1 MRLIAVMI
9 IVTMAS
15 FAVLFTVLNAAP
27 VSIDYYAGQSTMP
40 LSLLLVI
47 ALSIGAILGVMAS
60 IGIMLRLK
68 SENIKCKKELKLAE
82 NEVINLRRIPLRDI
96 D

>member
-1 MRLIAVMI
+1 MRLIATII
-9 IVTMAS
+9 IVTMAI
-15 FAVLFTVLNAAP
+15 FAVLFTVLNATP
-27 VSIDYYAGQSTMP
+27 VSIDYYAGQSTLP

-47 ALSIGAILGVMAS
+47 SLFAGAVLGVLAS

-68 SENIKCKKELKLAE
+68 TENVKLQKELKLAE
-82 NEVINLRRIPLRDI
+82 NEVMNLRRIPLRDI

>member
-1 MRLIAVMI
+1 MRLIATII
-9 IVTMAS
+9 IVTMVI
-15 FAVLFTVLNAAP
+15 FAALFTVLNATP
-27 VSIDYYAGQSTMP
+27 VLIDYYAGKSTMP

-47 ALSIGAILGVMAS
+47 ALFAGAVLGVLAS

-68 SENIKCKKELKLAE
+68 TENVKLKKELKLAE
-82 NEVINLRRIPLRDI
+82 NEVMNLRRLPLRDI